1 MTGIQKLAERMAPEA
16 ALDEIGTA
24 LKKLLPTVSEENRL
38 NFVVNLIG
46 GAGDDKV
53 ASLVHLWLAECLDE
67 GVDPTHM
74 CQKLVDRVAQSKQ
87 LMAVAD
93 PELLV
98 LFEDWLDELEQEVIS
113 FFSQHRPVNPGELA
127 HNLGLSL
134 RGATFLISK
143 LRRDAKL
150 P

>member
-1 MTGIQKLAERMAPEA
+1 
-16 ALDEIGTA
+16 
-24 LKKLLPTVSEENRL
+24 
-38 NFVVNLIG
+38 
-46 GAGDDKV
+46 
-53 ASLVHLWLAECLDE
+53 
-67 GVDPTHM
+67 M

-113 FFSQHRPVNPGELA
+113 LVTQHRPVNPGELA
-127 HNLGLSL
+127 HNLGLSQ

-143 LRRDAKL
+143 LQREGKL

>member
-1 MTGIQKLAERMAPEA
+1 
-16 ALDEIGTA
+16 
-24 LKKLLPTVSEENRL
+24 
-38 NFVVNLIG
+38 
-46 GAGDDKV
+46 
-53 ASLVHLWLAECLDE
+53 
-67 GVDPTHM
+67 M

-98 LFEDWLDELEQEVIS
+98 LFEDWLDELEHEVIA
-113 FFSQHRPVNPGELA
+113 LA
-127 HNLGLSL
+127 QKQADLSPPNLAAQLGLSL

-143 LRRDAKL
+143 LRQEGKI